1 MQFKIFEPSDPKA
14 VRYILN
20 PTQNS
25 DERLRIVCCRRR
37 RNGRDV
43 GCTLAQTWCHDK
55 EKKDLRVQ
63 DDIMQG
69 DDVPMWNQAN
79 MVPLSILTAGHAVP
93 SSLSLPNH
101 RPSMLADDECM
112 HSSTFSIH
120 RLWRC

>member
-20 PTQNS
+20 PTQNN
-25 DERLRIVCCRRR
+25 DERLRIACCRRR

-79 MVPLSILTAGHAVP
+79 MVPLSILTAGM
-93 SSLSLPNH
+93 LFLH
-101 RPSMLADDECM
+101 RYLFPTTDL
-112 HSSTFSIH
+112 
-120 RLWRC
+120 RCWPMTNACI